1 MKFVDA
7 TIERIRG
14 MVGKDTVSPEVR
26 RSFYNQIK
34 SQSADPA
41 VVMSVAV
48 GMEMALDI
56 LAEEIQRAR
65 ERGEIR

>member
-1 MKFVDA
+1 VKFVDA

>member
-1 MKFVDA
+1 MDA